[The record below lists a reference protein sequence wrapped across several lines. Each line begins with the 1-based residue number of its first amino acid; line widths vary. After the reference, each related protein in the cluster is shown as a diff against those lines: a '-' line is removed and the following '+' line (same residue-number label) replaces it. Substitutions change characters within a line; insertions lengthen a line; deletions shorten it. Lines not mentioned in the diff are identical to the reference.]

1 MKAKGCLIGVL
12 IVILLALIAAYL
24 LYANCDKILEGVVA
38 KMQEQVLADLPEGYD
53 REMVKETFSDFMVAL
68 REDRVSKEELQLL
81 GDNVKEALED
91 KKLETEEVD
100 KLMQL
105 MQEAS
110 Q

>member
-1 MKAKGCLIGVL
+1 MKTKGCLISVV
-12 IVILLALIAAYL
+12 IVILLVLIGAYL
-24 LYANCDKILEGVVA
+24 LYANCGKIVEKFVA

-53 REMVKETFSDFMVAL
+53 REMVRETFSDFMVAL

-100 KLMQL
+100 RLMKL

-110 Q
+110 K